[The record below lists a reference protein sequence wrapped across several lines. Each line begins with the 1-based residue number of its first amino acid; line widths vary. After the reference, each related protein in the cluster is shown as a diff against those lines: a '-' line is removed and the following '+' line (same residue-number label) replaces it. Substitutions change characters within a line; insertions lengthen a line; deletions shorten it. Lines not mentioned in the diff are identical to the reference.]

1 MPFCAGAALVAAG
14 AQANP
19 TDRCSVFT
27 PDPSYRQSF
36 LDNRI
41 AQLRQEILA
50 NGIDALIVGHLP
62 NLFYLTKLRSTAGLL
77 VLDAVKSRLHLVI
90 DFRYETAAENLIKSG
105 NAPRGLE
112 LTLVIGS
119 YEETL
124 ARLLESLDAG
134 RVGIEADHTSVYR
147 WQWLAERTSIDLVP
161 MLQLVERHRMI
172 KDLEEIR
179 VMRQAGGML
188 AALVQPILNVVR
200 EGQTERVV
208 AREIDELIV
217 AAGFE
222 RTAFE
227 TVVASGPNSALPH
240 AYPTTRRLTPGDL
253 VVLDFGGVLHR
264 YNVDMSRTIAIG
276 GVTSEAERLHRAVCE
291 AQLAAMSV
299 VAPGGAVDAVDEAA
313 RAVLERHQLADK
325 FGHSTGHGLGL
336 EIHEGPRIGRTHD
349 DLAAVT
355 LVPGMVFTIEP
366 GVYVPEVGGVRI
378 EDDVLVTD
386 SGVDV
391 LTPARRDLVVA

>member
-1 MPFCAGAALVAAG
+1 VAAG

-276 GVTSEAERLHRAVCE
+276 GVTSEA
-291 AQLAAMSV
+291 
-299 VAPGGAVDAVDEAA
+299 
-313 RAVLERHQLADK
+313 
-325 FGHSTGHGLGL
+325 
-336 EIHEGPRIGRTHD
+336 
-349 DLAAVT
+349 
-355 LVPGMVFTIEP
+355 
-366 GVYVPEVGGVRI
+366 
-378 EDDVLVTD
+378 
-386 SGVDV
+386 
-391 LTPARRDLVVA
+391 